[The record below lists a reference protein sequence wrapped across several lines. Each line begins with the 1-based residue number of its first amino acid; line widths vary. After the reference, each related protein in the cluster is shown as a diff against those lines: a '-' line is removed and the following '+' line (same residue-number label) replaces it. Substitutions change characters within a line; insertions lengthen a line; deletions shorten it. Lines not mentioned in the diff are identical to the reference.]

1 MNISLQRKVSDLK
14 KGDRMVGDP
23 VRMPGP
29 SSMGVMK
36 VTITGKTAKVVLD
49 TYDGLGYCEVTLKP
63 DDMVFISVDKYKFI
77 EKSDYTE

>member
-1 MNISLQRKVSDLK
+1 
-14 KGDRMVGDP
+14 
-23 VRMPGP
+23 
-29 SSMGVMK
+29 
-36 VTITGKTAKVVLD
+36 LD